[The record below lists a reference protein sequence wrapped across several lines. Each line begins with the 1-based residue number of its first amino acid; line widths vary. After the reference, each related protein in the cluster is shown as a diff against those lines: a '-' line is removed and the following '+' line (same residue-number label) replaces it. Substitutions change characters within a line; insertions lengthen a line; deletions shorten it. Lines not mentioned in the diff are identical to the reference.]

1 MKPYKAQVALYFL
14 FALLSVV
21 FALFTFTMIAPVLQV
36 LFTDATASPSS
47 ADSLVGKI
55 TNLVNEI
62 VLQHSKFRALTYAVL
77 LVALATVF
85 KNVFLYLSLR
95 VLNPLKHQI
104 ICKLRD
110 DVFSKVLHLPV
121 GYFTQERKGDLMS
134 KMTNDV
140 NEVEVSIMSVI
151 EIVVREPIVILLT
164 FIMMV
169 YFSPLLTLFVFL
181 FLPVSGWLIGRVSK
195 TLKRPSNQAQEELGH
210 LMTQLDETI
219 GGIRV
224 IKAFNAE
231 RIQQLKFRTINNALF
246 RTKNKILARRD
257 AGSPLSEVLGI
268 FVVCIILMLGGYLIF
283 NNKGDLTGPFFI
295 AYIGLFYQIINP
307 LKNLS
312 NAFFNLKK
320 GGAAL
325 DRIQAI
331 LDTENTIQEIENP
344 IVIKDFKEK
353 IEFKHVSFA
362 YGEKS
367 ILKDI
372 NLVIEKGKTVAL
384 VGASGA
390 GKSTL
395 ADLIPRFH
403 DATKGSIEIDGVSIQ
418 NLNLFEYRKLIGMV
432 TQDPILFNDTIAENI
447 QLGTGGKS
455 QEEIIQ
461 AAKIANAHHFIMQKE
476 GDYQSFVGDRGN
488 KLSGGERQRITIA
501 RAILKNPPILILDE
515 ATSSLDTES
524 EQLVQH
530 AIYELMKNRTAIV
543 IAHRLSTIRN
553 ADEIVVL
560 HQGQIVER
568 GTHDSLIQIEGG
580 HYHNLVHLQ
589 QLSA

>member
-36 LFTDATASPSS
+36 LFTDATANTSTSQ
-47 ADSLVGKI
+47 SLVGRI
-55 TNLVNEI
+55 TNLVNET

-104 ICKLRD
+104 IRKLRD

-195 TLKRPSNQAQEELGH
+195 TLKRPSNQAQEELGQ

-231 RIQQLKFRTINNALF
+231 RIQHLKFRTINNTLF

-325 DRIQAI
+325 DRIQGI
-331 LDTENTIQEIENP
+331 LETKNTIQEIENP
-344 IVIKDFKEK
+344 IIIKDFKEK
-353 IEFKHVSFA
+353 IEFKNVSFA

-403 DATKGSIEIDGVSIQ
+403 DATKGSIEIDGVPIQ

-476 GDYQSFVGDRGN
+476 ENYQTFVGDRGN

-530 AIYELMKNRTAIV
+530 AIYQLMKNRTAIV

>member
-47 ADSLVGKI
+47 AESLVGKI

-104 ICKLRD
+104 IRKLRD

-331 LDTENTIQEIENP
+331 LETENTIQEIENP

-403 DATKGSIEIDGVSIQ
+403 DGTKGCIEIDGVPIQ

-447 QLGTGGKS
+447 QLGTGGKA

-461 AAKIANAHHFIMQKE
+461 AAKIANAHNFIMQKE

>member
-104 ICKLRD
+104 IRKLRD

-331 LDTENTIQEIENP
+331 LETENTIQEIENP